1 MVHKNLCTEIWFE
14 MLRTEKR
21 SELDQ
26 FYYKNDGLLN
36 DQNGSRV
43 ENWTRER
50 V

>member
-1 MVHKNLCTEIWFE
+1 VD
-14 MLRTEKR
+14 
-21 SELDQ
+21 ELDQ

-50 V
+50 VKIKMYSFDFRFNTFNCVG